1 MKKIERLID
10 YNIDGVYIKEYA
22 LLNKTLKPDGIRL
35 EDITEYDYEGDYY
48 VTKYHNLNHSE
59 YNLDETNHTDIRDIK
74 SQIDKIV
81 DSISNADIS
90 EKTEFNEPI
99 ESDDFIIHLK
109 YAEKDGYYA
118 KQLIDNIE
126 KQCLGGESSDIYVE
140 YSKKKS
146 EILKNE

>member
-10 YNIDGVYIKEYA
+10 YDIDGAYVKEYA
-22 LLNKTLKPDGIRL
+22 LLNKTFESGDISL
-35 EDITEYDYEGDYY
+35 EDITEYNYERDDYMSTYN
-48 VTKYHNLNHSE
+48 NLNQSE
-59 YNLDETNHTDIRDIK
+59 YNLDENDHTDIRNIK
-74 SQIDKIV
+74 EQIDMIIN
-81 DSISNADIS
+81 SISNADAS
-90 EKTEFNEPI
+90 EKTEFNESI
-99 ESDDFIIHLK
+99 DSNDFIIHLE

-126 KQCLGGESSDIYVE
+126 KQCLDESSDIYVE

>member
-10 YNIDGVYIKEYA
+10 YDIDGAYVKEYA
-22 LLNKTLKPDGIRL
+22 LLNKTFESDDIISL
-35 EDITEYDYEGDYY
+35 EDITEYNYEGDDYISTYY
-48 VTKYHNLNHSE
+48 NLNDSE
-59 YNLDETNHTDIRDIK
+59 YNLDENDHTNIKDIEF
-74 SQIDKIV
+74 QIDSIIN
-81 DSISNADIS
+81 SISNADIS
-90 EKTEFNEPI
+90 EKTEFNESI
-99 ESDDFIIHLK
+99 DSDDFIIHLE

-126 KQCLGGESSDIYVE
+126 KQCLDESSDIYVE